1 MDTSRRF
8 DIAAD
13 IVILMVFVITVYITK
28 DFLSTIP
35 LSIVL
40 IYLLKPVYAGIFRL
54 TRHEGLS
61 SFFSL
66 LVVLAVILAMLIG
79 LSSVLLNEIT
89 NIQRTGALAA
99 IRLSSISNDFILW
112 MNSSFPEPVVLYVK
126 GVGDIPSAIAYWI
139 IPIAET
145 QLSGFVSS
153 LPILFGDL
161 S

>member
-1 MDTSRRF
+1 MENSRRF
-8 DIAAD
+8 DIAVD
-13 IVILMVFVITVYITK
+13 IGILMVFIVTVYMTK

-66 LVVLAVILAMLIG
+66 MVMFAVILAVLIG
-79 LSSVLLNEIT
+79 LSGVLLIEIS
-89 NIQRTGALAA
+89 NIQMSGALAA

-112 MNSSFPEPVVLYVK
+112 MK
-126 GVGDIPSAIAYWI
+126 IAV
-139 IPIAET
+139 
-145 QLSGFVSS
+145 FRS
-153 LPILFGDL
+153 LW
-161 S
+161 SYM